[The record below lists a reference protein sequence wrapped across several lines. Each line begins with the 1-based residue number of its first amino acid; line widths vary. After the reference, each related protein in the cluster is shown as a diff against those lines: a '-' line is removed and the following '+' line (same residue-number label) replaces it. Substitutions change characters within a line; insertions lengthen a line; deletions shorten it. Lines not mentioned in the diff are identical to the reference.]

1 MSRALALAVLLASVA
16 PAAARADDPGYVV
29 AVERVAAQ
37 KGRPAVAR
45 VTVRATSGH
54 HVNADFPSTLVLQPP
69 AGVTAAKST
78 LRRADATVSE
88 TELVFRPTLSAD
100 TSASVPGTVRFAVC
114 TPAMCEPR
122 TASVVIELALI
133 ARR

>member
-1 MSRALALAVLLASVA
+1 MPRALAHAVLLASLM
-16 PAAARADDPGYVV
+16 PAAARADDAGYVV

-45 VTVRATSGH
+45 VTVRATPGH

-69 AGVTAAKST
+69 SGVTVAKAT

-88 TELVFRPTLSAD
+88 TELVFRPTLSAHA
-100 TSASVPGTVRFAVC
+100 SASVPGTLRFAVC

-122 TASVVIELALI
+122 TASVVIELALVA
-133 ARR
+133 AR